1 MRQYNWVARG
11 DGRSLQTSNL
21 EEKRRSNMITKNSK
35 GIALLL
41 MVAVLLA
48 ASGCGSGSGARVG
61 KLQTES
67 ETVKLGDA
75 ASVRVEID
83 MGAGE
88 LDVAGG
94 AAELLEA
101 NFTYNVAELKPEV
114 DYGGGT
120 LSVRTPDVETGI
132 GSLWDAGDYRYEW
145 DLRLNDDVPME
156 LQVRVGAGRT
166 DLKLGSLSLTRLDVG
181 GGAGEVLVDLSGST
195 SLNRLDIEGGAGALT
210 VDLTGAWQNDL
221 EASIAGGVGKRIL
234 ILPRDTGVRVKVEVG
249 VGSVDAAGLT
259 KEGDYYTNDAYGQ
272 SEATL
277 YVDLAGGVGE
287 AELRLGE

>member
-1 MRQYNWVARG
+1 
-11 DGRSLQTSNL
+11 
-21 EEKRRSNMITKNSK
+21 MITKNAR
-35 GIALLL
+35 GIVLLA

-48 ASGCGSGSGARVG
+48 AGACGSGARVG

-67 ETVKLGDA
+67 STVELGDA
-75 ASVRVEID
+75 SSVRVEID

-88 LDVAGG
+88 LNVAGG

-114 DYGGGT
+114 DYSGGRLT
-120 LSVRTPDVETGI
+120 VRTPDVTTGI
-132 GSLWDAGDYRYEW
+132 ASLWDAADYRYEW

-156 LQVRVGAGRT
+156 LQVSVGAGRT
-166 DLKLGSLSLTRLDVG
+166 DLKLGSLSLTRLDVA
-181 GGAGEVLVDLSGST
+181 GGAGEILVDLSGSA
-195 SLNRLDIEGGAGALT
+195 SLTRLDIGSGAGALT

-221 EASIAGGVGKRIL
+221 EATIEGGVGKRIL

-249 VGSVDAAGLT
+249 VGTVDAAGLT
-259 KEGDYYTNDAYGQ
+259 REGEYYTNDAYGQ

-277 YVDLAGGVGE
+277 YLDVAGGVGGI
-287 AELRLGE
+287 ELRLGE